1 MNRLKATVVG
11 VSAATILAI
20 ATTGS
25 LAAEKKEITFAAI
38 ATEEMA
44 VVAERWQPTIKYLSE
59 KADLKINFFAST
71 SYAAAVEALIN
82 DFADVAMLGPK
93 IYTVLPEGALCLLS
107 RTSDHE
113 EGKQVH
119 DHRVVERRRARADGS
134 RQYVRKCSPQGPVP
148 RADWRH
154 LPRRLFRS
162 SFLRRQP

>member
-93 IYTVLPEGALCLLS
+93 IYTV
-107 RTSDHE
+107 
-113 EGKQVH
+113 
-119 DHRVVERRRARADGS
+119 AREKSAKIEPI
-134 RQYVRKCSPQGPVP
+134 V
-148 RADWRH
+148 
-154 LPRRLFRS
+154 
-162 SFLRRQP
+162 